1 MSSATT
7 IDFQI
12 ANTANLE
19 KIERFMNASVYQQNL
34 EYSANF
40 NTRLC
45 VERRLRLPFLDPQT
59 GVAQNHCS
67 LFMTRR
73 QRMPGFREGQLYT
86 YPGSISR
93 YSLQCIFEQFIY
105 FPRSRL
111 HSESN
116 SKVIAICRNEYYI
129 MFLPFSLSV
138 IIYSESLAKTWTT
151 IFNENAATIRWF
163 TVSDEYQQ

>member
-19 KIERFMNASVYQQNL
+19 KIERFINASAYQQNL

-45 VERRLRLPFLDPQT
+45 VERRLRLPFFDPQT

-73 QRMPGFREGQLYT
+73 QRMPGFREGQLYS
-86 YPGSISR
+86 YPGKSPP
-93 YSLQCIFEQFIY
+93 LFIFECVC
-105 FPRSRL
+105 
-111 HSESN
+111 
-116 SKVIAICRNEYYI
+116 K
-129 MFLPFSLSV
+129 
-138 IIYSESLAKTWTT
+138 
-151 IFNENAATIRWF
+151 
-163 TVSDEYQQ
+163 